1 MTASSWRGSMPCP
14 ASCGPC
20 GAGSS
25 EYLELEHLA
34 REARSTLQHYI
45 RTRLGLRER
54 STARPDVEERERQE
68 DEAGDRPAGMG
79 RGAGHAT
86 SAFVQRASRRK
97 TGLRASPARPAQGA
111 DTNSAVSRRARPQK
125 VGSW

>member
-25 EYLELEHLA
+25 EYLEVEHLA
-34 REARSTLQHYI
+34 REARSTLQNYI

-68 DEAGDRPAGMG
+68 DEAWDRLLRLGLGPGD
-79 RGAGHAT
+79 
-86 SAFVQRASRRK
+86 SSSSCVQQASRRK
-97 TGLRASPARPAQGA
+97 TGLRASPARLAPICILGTCSIS
-111 DTNSAVSRRARPQK
+111 DT
-125 VGSW
+125 